1 MGNKRHTLQFQPKKH
16 YSQFQLTTIKLWIVL
31 FMVEILSMPCV
42 AHELVSPVIQHWQ
55 ASLWRVPKPCCQ
67 TSQTRLASL
76 AWAWHVKTLWRPQAL
91 TTSWHSLTPLLRLT
105 YRSSL
110 ASCLESKKQGHRAP
124 VRITGLTD
132 IWATQGIIN
141 ILSHKNHYSQFE
153 WTMLK
158 FPIKIQWP
166 VIQPWI

>member
-1 MGNKRHTLQFQPKKH
+1 MCNR
-16 YSQFQLTTIKLWIVL
+16 IVL

-67 TSQTRLASL
+67 TSPTRLANQ
-76 AWAWHVKTLWRPQAL
+76 AWAWHVKTLWRPPEL
-91 TTSWHSLTPLLRLT
+91 TTSRPSLTPLLRLT
-105 YRSSL
+105 HRSSL

-141 ILSHKNHYSQFE
+141 ILNHKNHYSQFE
-153 WTMLK
+153 WTMLE
-158 FPIKIQWP
+158 FPMKIQWP
-166 VIQPWI
+166 VLQPWI